1 MRIRTQLLGTALL
14 AGCVAVGAGISVW
27 QSLRDTEAAE
37 NEQSRATATA
47 REVAKLLVVTQEY
60 AFRPDAG
67 TDKRW
72 RASHQ
77 SLVLTMG
84 FSGSPDEA
92 DGGDASLDGLRS
104 SAHRLPVTFGRLGAS
119 VDDGTPLA
127 ARRRA
132 FLFDQLLTDTQL
144 VADSA
149 YRWSRDAAERHGAAA
164 RSFERKA
171 LVALALV
178 LLTLVGQVV
187 FVFRRVLQPLRAL
200 ERATVA
206 IERGDLN
213 VALNSD
219 SADEVGHLARRF
231 DEMTLALKDRSEEL
245 NQEIELRRKSE
256 KRMRTVADSL
266 PVLVAYVDKHQMYRF
281 ANAHFRSLLGI
292 DPAALLGQSIR
303 QHVGDL
309 MYARLRPHICAAL
322 AGETVHF
329 DVEEE
334 VDGGSRHSVVD
345 YIPDLGE
352 DGKVEGFY
360 MLVVDITERKRIE
373 MRQALDEERVRSI
386 LTHAPDAFIGLDE
399 AGRIAEWNEQAQL
412 TFGWTREEVLGR
424 GLVELVVPE
433 PARAE
438 YEAGI
443 EQLLRSG
450 HSTLFARR
458 CELTALHRDGREVP
472 VELSMSVQRH
482 GERFIA
488 NAFLHD
494 ISERRSAAERMAA
507 SRKRLRDITDNIPAL
522 IGYFDARETCQFLN
536 ESATRLFGLDSAA
549 AIGQPMALVLGEKG
563 YAGFAEHVREV
574 LAGRRVRF
582 DGASAYHGREELSFQ
597 AHLIPDLDEGGE
609 VCGFYAMAFDVTVL
623 KHSERLRA
631 AGEARLKT
639 ITDNLPVLISYIDQQ
654 ERLCFANGT
663 YREWMGLEPEAII
676 GRRLPELI
684 GPVLYAQRRDALHRA
699 LSGER
704 VSFEIVSEARGVR
717 RHLST
722 TYLPDVGSDG
732 RVAGIYALSAD
743 ITAAKEVERQ
753 LNDMA
758 RVDLLTGLANA
769 RQLQERLDRAFS
781 RAQRS
786 ARMLAVF
793 FITVG
798 EFDGLLT
805 HLGSPVVNALLREVA
820 HRLRVNVRL
829 SDTVARL
836 GEAEFVLV
844 AEGLQE
850 AGEAE
855 LIRDKVHQVLRA
867 PVLLGSLSLELRV
880 DTGVAVHRHGLPEA
894 GQAALRSDTI
904 VGAARRAALEA
915 RTGELSSGADV
926 AGLAH

>member
-1 MRIRTQLLGTALL
+1 MRIRTQLLATALL

-27 QSLRDTEAAE
+27 QSLRDAEAAE

-47 REVAKLLVVTQEY
+47 REVANLLIITHEY

-72 RASHQ
+72 RAGHQ
-77 SLVLTMG
+77 ALIITMG
-84 FSGSPDEA
+84 LPGPPENA
-92 DGGDASLDGLRS
+92 EEGDASLDRLRS
-104 SAHRLPVTFGRLGAS
+104 SAHRLPATFARLGAS
-119 VDDGTPLA
+119 VDDTTPLA

-149 YRWSRDAAERHGAAA
+149 YRWSRDAAERHGAAV
-164 RSFERKA
+164 RGFERNA
-171 LVALALV
+171 LLALALV
-178 LLTLVGQVV
+178 LLTLVCQVW

-213 VALNSD
+213 VTLNSD

-256 KRMRTVADSL
+256 KRIRTVTDSL

-281 ANAHFRSLLGI
+281 ANAHFRNLLGI

-303 QHVGDL
+303 QHVDDR
-309 MYARLRPHICAAL
+309 MYALLRPRIHAAL

-334 VDGGSRHSVVD
+334 VDGSRRHSVVD

-360 MLVVDITERKRIE
+360 MLVIDITERKRIE

-386 LTHAPDAFIGLDE
+386 LNHAPDAFIGLDE
-399 AGRIAEWNEQAQL
+399 TGRIAEWNEQAQL
-412 TFGWTREEVLGR
+412 SFGWKREEVLGR
-424 GLVELVVPE
+424 GLVQVMVPE

-438 YEAGI
+438 YEAAI

-450 HSTLFARR
+450 HSPLFARR
-458 CELTALHRDGREVP
+458 AELMVLHRDGREVP
-472 VELSMSVQRH
+472 VELSMAVQLH
-482 GERFIA
+482 GQRFIA

-494 ISERRSAAERMAA
+494 ITERRNAAERMAA
-507 SRKRLRDITDNIPAL
+507 SKKRLRDITDNIPAL

-536 ESATRLFGLDSAA
+536 ESATRLFGLDHAA
-549 AIGQPMALVLGEKG
+549 AVGQHMALVLGEKG
-563 YAGFAEHVREV
+563 YAGFAEHVRDV

-597 AHLIPDLDEGGE
+597 AHLIPDIDQGGE
-609 VCGFYAMAFDVTVL
+609 VRGFYAMAFDVTVL
-623 KHSERLRA
+623 KRSEQMRA

-663 YREWMGLEPEAII
+663 YREWMGLDPEAII

-699 LSGER
+699 LDGER
-704 VSFEIVSEARGVR
+704 VSFELVSEARGVR

-722 TYLPDVGSDG
+722 IYLPDVGADG
-732 RVAGIYALSAD
+732 RVAGIYALSSD
-743 ITAAKEVERQ
+743 ITAAKEIERQ

-769 RQLQERLDRAFS
+769 RQLQERLDRAFA

-786 ARMLAVF
+786 AKMLAVF
-793 FITVG
+793 FITLG
-798 EFDGLLT
+798 ELDGLLV
-805 HLGSPVVNALLREVA
+805 HLGSPAVDALLREVA
-820 HRLRVNVRL
+820 HRLRLNVRL

-836 GEAEFVLV
+836 ADAEFVLV

-850 AGEAE
+850 TGEAE
-855 LIRDKVHQVLRA
+855 LIRDKVLQVLRA

-880 DTGVAVHRHGLPEA
+880 DTGVVVHRHGQLEA

-904 VGAARRAALEA
+904 VAAARQAALGG
-915 RTGELSSGADV
+915 RIGEVSPGAGP
-926 AGLAH
+926 AALHH